1 MNRARQQQQGAD
13 ANAHANATRCNAQRD
28 EPSPYRCNCKDTS
41 ATHIERGLRTSQS
54 PQVSSRPSPAGRG
67 GHRSPAR
74 RPHPCRANRAGMQLC
89 HGRTAA
95 RHAAVGCPAGTPT
108 RTQRSCAPPS
118 ASTTSAPLLGT
129 FVELESCS
137 RPSSLAA
144 GSSRRWCALLDSRLP
159 IPSFRPCV
167 LIFLSSR
174 RHTATLPHCHTVTFP
189 HFHISTLPHCHI
201 ATLPHC
207 HIATLPTLALPHGHH
222 TQVTANVLI
231 KTYRTGRNP
240 EGAEAVLREFPAWG
254 LSPDACTFSTLVDS
268 YGLAGRIDDAQRV
281 ASMAEAMGVAD
292 SCVSRPPLPPCAPSL
307 SPPFR
312 SPQTARAPPASASQ
326 PGLLGAR
333 AFRPA
338 H

>member
-1 MNRARQQQQGAD
+1 M
-13 ANAHANATRCNAQRD
+13 
-28 EPSPYRCNCKDTS
+28 
-41 ATHIERGLRTSQS
+41 
-54 PQVSSRPSPAGRG
+54 
-67 GHRSPAR
+67 
-74 RPHPCRANRAGMQLC
+74 
-89 HGRTAA
+89 
-95 RHAAVGCPAGTPT
+95 
-108 RTQRSCAPPS
+108 
-118 ASTTSAPLLGT
+118 
-129 FVELESCS
+129 
-137 RPSSLAA
+137 
-144 GSSRRWCALLDSRLP
+144 
-159 IPSFRPCV
+159 
-167 LIFLSSR
+167 
-174 RHTATLPHCHTVTFP
+174 
-189 HFHISTLPHCHI
+189 
-201 ATLPHC
+201 
-207 HIATLPTLALPHGHH
+207 
-222 TQVTANVLI
+222 LI